1 MQGAEEMSIREQIEW
16 YLDRM
21 DDRML
26 KKVLLCVFR
35 IFLGDMK

>member
-1 MQGAEEMSIREQIEW
+1 MQEAKEMTVREQIEW

-35 IFLGDMK
+35 IFLGDVK